1 MADKPA
7 VLVDLTKAQGHTAGT
22 GAYISGL
29 ATALSEYLAVEGL
42 VFLGPRPAFPFPV
55 RVLRPNLPVV
65 SAVPAVRLAR
75 ALQVP
80 LVTINRV
87 PLLLAPE
94 LAVPIILDVTPLLFP
109 ETHPRVRGILERQTY
124 RVAARARLLITISET
139 SRSDIIRHLHVD
151 PARLCVA
158 RPGRLPVEPDD
169 GRDGEHLRRFGIRG
183 PYILALGTIEPR
195 KNLTLIVEALKA
207 MSPPPS
213 GGADGQEG
221 QLQFVIAGEA
231 GWKYGPILEA
241 MRPLEK
247 AGRLRRIGFVTN
259 IERAA
264 LYRGA
269 VCLVFPS
276 LYEGFGLPILE
287 AMTYGTPVLASTAP
301 ACREVLGD
309 AGIALDPHDP
319 APWAS
324 AIQQIAGNASLRA
337 RLAEAGRARAQQF
350 TWSRSIISLVNRLG
364 AAHVPRAA

>member
-7 VLVDLTKAQGHTAGT
+7 VLIDLIKAQGHTAGT
-22 GAYISGL
+22 GAYISGV

-42 VFLGPRPAFPFPV
+42 VFPGPRPVFPFPV

-65 SAVPAVRLAR
+65 SAIPAVRLAH

-80 LVTINRV
+80 LITINRV
-87 PLLLAPE
+87 PPLLAPE
-94 LAVPIILDVTPLLFP
+94 LAVPIILDVSPLLFS
-109 ETHPRVRGILERQTY
+109 ETHPPVRGFLERLTY

-139 SRSDIIRHLHVD
+139 SRSDIVRYLHID
-151 PARLCVA
+151 PARICVV
-158 RPGRLPVEPDD
+158 RPGRLPVEPDN
-169 GRDGEHLRRFGIRG
+169 GRDEEHLRRFGIRG

-195 KNLTLIVEALKA
+195 KNLTLIVKALEHLT
-207 MSPPPS
+207 S
-213 GGADGQEG
+213 QTN
-221 QLQFVIAGEA
+221 LQFVVAGSL

-241 MRPLEK
+241 MQPLEQ

-259 IERAA
+259 AERAA
-264 LYRGA
+264 LYRRA
-269 VCLVFPS
+269 LCLVFPS

-287 AMTYGTPVLASTAP
+287 AMTYGAPVLASTAP

-309 AGIALDPHDP
+309 AGIALDPHGP
-319 APWAS
+319 AAWAS
-324 AIQQIAGNASLRA
+324 AVQQIADDASLRA

-364 AAHVPRAA
+364 AAHIPRAA